1 MSSSIDFENL
11 LNTTIEHDQ
20 QARLLGEKYS
30 LMAVLKD
37 LSEDIPIKNIPVEV
51 LEPIYQIIKRYRK
64 RLEIIETQLKF

>member
-1 MSSSIDFENL
+1 MSAIDFENL
-11 LNTTIEHDQ
+11 LNTTMEHDQ

>member
-1 MSSSIDFENL
+1 MSAVDFENL
-11 LNTTIEHDQ
+11 LNTTMEHDQ